1 MVRAVLLASV
11 LGLMP
16 AGSQAAERVDV
27 ALVLAVDVSESVDS
41 SRFTLQMAGIAAAFE
56 APEVQGAV
64 LAGSHHAMLIALVQW
79 SNHPNLSIPWT
90 LLTSPADVHA
100 FAAQVR
106 RLRRTEKGFTCM
118 SVALRSIAD
127 KLLTQMPVPADRIVV
142 DVSGDGAEN
151 CNPRETTDEVRDDLV
166 STGVTVNGLPILE
179 GDEAETLEAWYRAH
193 VIGGDGSF
201 LVPAHGFEDFERAM
215 HRKFVTEVSGMPGG
229 GQDSVGTR
237 LARHLSFAG
246 YSPAAAIR
254 TGAAASLPPDA
265 GAESAAFGFGV
276 ARQAR

>member
-1 MVRAVLLASV
+1 MLRAVLLASV

-201 LVPAHGFEDFERAM
+201 LVPAHGFEDFEQAM

-254 TGAAASLPPDA
+254 TGAAASLPLDA
-265 GAESAAFGFGV
+265 GSESAAFGFGV
-276 ARQAR
+276 AR

>member
-1 MVRAVLLASV
+1 MLRATLLASV
-11 LGLMP
+11 LALLP
-16 AGSQAAERVDV
+16 AASRAAERVDV

-64 LAGSHHAMLIALVQW
+64 LSGPHHAMLIALVQW
-79 SNHPNLSIPWT
+79 SNHANLSIPWT
-90 LLTSPADVHA
+90 LLTRPADVHA

-127 KLLTQMPVPADRIVV
+127 KLLTQMPVPADRVV
-142 DVSGDGAEN
+142 LDVSGDGAEN

-179 GDEAETLEAWYRAH
+179 GEEAETLEAWYRAH

-201 LVPAHGFEDFERAM
+201 LVPAQGFEDFERAM
-215 HRKFVTEVSGMPGG
+215 HRKFVTEISGMPGD
-229 GQDSVGTR
+229 GQDGVGVR
-237 LARHLSFAG
+237 LARHPVFAS

-254 TGAAASLPPDA
+254 TGAAAGLAPDA
-265 GAESAAFGFGV
+265 GSASAASGFGT
-276 ARQAR
+276 AR